1 MVTAGLGVAALPLN
15 ARQISLRVK
24 FAMRPLVRP
33 MVARRVCLFLRRD
46 LTPSPAA
53 AACASPA
60 AAAFRDLRQYVK
72 AGGYPGARGAGVS
85 GDGHFDRIPIAHGGE
100 LPGISLELP

>member
-53 AACASPA
+53 AA
-60 AAAFRDLRQYVK
+60 FRDLRQYVK

-85 GDGHFDRIPIAHGGE
+85 GDGHFDRIPITHGGE